1 MAASA
6 SALPKPCSRR
16 SFAPAVIRRADE
28 GEAVTASHDPGRLN
42 VLAAVASVAVAAT
55 LVCAKLVIWI
65 VTGSVAVLGTLIDSG
80 LDAIAS
86 IVTLVSVRQA
96 AQPPDRAH
104 RYGHGKAEAIGA
116 LVQAG
121 FVLGSAFFLAN
132 EAIRRL
138 IAPQPIAQGH
148 IAIAVLL
155 GAIVLTTVLIAFQ
168 RFVVQ
173 RTGSIAISADSLHYR
188 ADLFTNVAVI
198 LAMALVQ
205 ATGWP
210 TIDPLLGLGIVG
222 LLLYSASG
230 VARRALDMLM
240 DRELPAESRARIR
253 KLALAHPKA
262 HNVHDLRTRRAG
274 SDVFIEL
281 HLELDGD
288 LQLEQAHDITH
299 EVEARIRAAF
309 PEADI
314 LVHQEPAGLEDRRLD
329 AAIAARER

>member
-1 MAASA
+1 MSQDPRRLNLFAAIASVGVAAS
-6 SALPKPCSRR
+6 L
-16 SFAPAVIRRADE
+16 I
-28 GEAVTASHDPGRLN
+28 
-42 VLAAVASVAVAAT
+42 
-55 LVCAKLVIWI
+55 CAKLAIWI

-86 IVTLVSVRQA
+86 IVTLVSVHQA

-116 LVQAG
+116 LIQAG

-138 IAPQPIAQGH
+138 IAPQPVTQGSV
-148 IAIAVLL
+148 AIAVLL
-155 GAIVLTTVLIAFQ
+155 LAILLTTALIGFQ
-168 RFVVQ
+168 RFVVR
-173 RTGSIAISADSLHYR
+173 RTGSLAIAADSLHYR
-188 ADLFTNVAVI
+188 ADLFTSLAVI
-198 LAMALVQ
+198 LAMVLVET
-205 ATGWP
+205 TGWP
-210 TIDPLLGLGIVG
+210 VIDPLVGLGIVG
-222 LLLYSASG
+222 LLLYSALG

-240 DRELPAESRARIR
+240 DRELPSETRARIR
-253 KLALAHPKA
+253 RLALGHPKA
-262 HNVHDLRTRRAG
+262 HDVHDLRTRQAG

-288 LQLEQAHDITH
+288 LDLEQAHAITH

-314 LVHQEPAGLEDRRLD
+314 LVHQEPAGLEDPRLD
-329 AAIAARER
+329 TRIAARER

>member
-1 MAASA
+1 MSQ
-6 SALPKPCSRR
+6 
-16 SFAPAVIRRADE
+16 
-28 GEAVTASHDPGRLN
+28 DPTRLN
-42 VLAAVASVAVAAT
+42 LFAAIASVGVAAT
-55 LVCAKLVIWI
+55 LICAKLAIWI

-86 IVTLVSVRQA
+86 IVTLVSVHQA

-116 LVQAG
+116 LIQAG

-132 EAIRRL
+132 EAIRRFV
-138 IAPQPIAQGH
+138 APQPVTQGSV
-148 IAIAVLL
+148 AIAVLL
-155 GAIVLTTVLIAFQ
+155 LAILLTTALIAFQ
-168 RFVVQ
+168 RFVVR
-173 RTGSIAISADSLHYR
+173 RTGSLAIAADSLHYR
-188 ADLFTNVAVI
+188 ADLFTSLAVI
-198 LAMALVQ
+198 LAMVLVD

-210 TIDPLLGLGIVG
+210 VIDPLVGLGIVG
-222 LLLYSASG
+222 LLLYSALG

-240 DRELPAESRARIR
+240 DRELPSESRARIR
-253 KLALAHPKA
+253 RLALGHPKA
-262 HNVHDLRTRRAG
+262 HDVHDLRTRQAG

-288 LQLEQAHDITH
+288 LDLEQAHAITH

-314 LVHQEPAGLEDRRLD
+314 LVHQEPAGLEDPRLD
-329 AAIAARER
+329 TRIAARER

>member
-1 MAASA
+1 MSQDPTRLNLFAAIASVGVAAS
-6 SALPKPCSRR
+6 L
-16 SFAPAVIRRADE
+16 I
-28 GEAVTASHDPGRLN
+28 
-42 VLAAVASVAVAAT
+42 
-55 LVCAKLVIWI
+55 CAKLAIWI

-86 IVTLVSVRQA
+86 IVTLVSVHQA

-116 LVQAG
+116 LIQAG

-138 IAPQPIAQGH
+138 VAPQPVTQGSV
-148 IAIAVLL
+148 AIAVLL
-155 GAIVLTTVLIAFQ
+155 LAILLTTALIAFQ
-168 RFVVQ
+168 RFVVR
-173 RTGSIAISADSLHYR
+173 RTGSLAIAADSLHYR
-188 ADLFTNVAVI
+188 ADLFTSLAVI
-198 LAMALVQ
+198 LAMVLVD

-210 TIDPLLGLGIVG
+210 VIDPLVGLGIVG
-222 LLLYSASG
+222 LLLYSALG

-240 DRELPAESRARIR
+240 DRELPSESRARIR
-253 KLALAHPKA
+253 RLALGHPKA
-262 HNVHDLRTRRAG
+262 HDVHDLRTRQAG

-288 LQLEQAHDITH
+288 LDLEQAHAITH

-314 LVHQEPAGLEDRRLD
+314 LVHQEPAGLEDPRLD
-329 AAIAARER
+329 TRIAARER

>member
-1 MAASA
+1 MSQDPRRLNLFAAIASVGVAAS
-6 SALPKPCSRR
+6 L
-16 SFAPAVIRRADE
+16 I
-28 GEAVTASHDPGRLN
+28 
-42 VLAAVASVAVAAT
+42 
-55 LVCAKLVIWI
+55 CAKLAIWI

-86 IVTLVSVRQA
+86 IVTLVSVHQA

-116 LVQAG
+116 LIQAG

-138 IAPQPIAQGH
+138 IAPQPVTQGSV
-148 IAIAVLL
+148 AIAVLL
-155 GAIVLTTVLIAFQ
+155 LAILLTTALIGFQ
-168 RFVVQ
+168 RFVVR
-173 RTGSIAISADSLHYR
+173 RTGSLAIAADSLHYR
-188 ADLFTNVAVI
+188 ADLFTSLAVI
-198 LAMALVQ
+198 LAMVLVET
-205 ATGWP
+205 TGWP
-210 TIDPLLGLGIVG
+210 VIDPLVGLGIVG
-222 LLLYSASG
+222 LLLYSALG

-240 DRELPAESRARIR
+240 DRELPSESRARIR
-253 KLALAHPKA
+253 RLALGHPKA
-262 HNVHDLRTRRAG
+262 HDVHDLRTRQAG

-288 LQLEQAHDITH
+288 LDLEQAHAITH

-314 LVHQEPAGLEDRRLD
+314 LVHQEPAGLEDPRLD
-329 AAIAARER
+329 TRIAARER